1 MPTGQSRLGSCY
13 ADFQLAEE
21 GAGVFP
27 YGNQAGCLFL
37 SKSRR
42 ESKVLWC
49 VDQTP
54 STSAKVVIWKHGRFQ
69 RRICAP
75 SGRGWEE
82 ITTKPSKE
90 HDPQDC
96 TGSGTAPS
104 PHRRFHMPR
113 YSIFKRHMEDGF
125 PPLGFRKIGGRL
137 GWGCP
142 EGETKAGGKGG
153 EIFALV
159 VIGGRHKKSSI
170 EINCLNFSWNYIYSS
185 SFILSF

>member
-1 MPTGQSRLGSCY
+1 MSWC
-13 ADFQLAEE
+13 
-21 GAGVFP
+21 GA
-27 YGNQAGCLFL
+27 
-37 SKSRR
+37 
-42 ESKVLWC
+42 
-49 VDQTP
+49 QTP

-113 YSIFKRHMEDGF
+113 YSITKRHMEDGF
-125 PPLGFRKIGGRL
+125 PPLGFRIGGRL

-142 EGETKAGGKGG
+142 EGENKAGGKGG

-159 VIGGRHKKSSI
+159 VIGGGGNLTSQGTDKSNLDSSRAYKIFTYFSI
-170 EINCLNFSWNYIYSS
+170 LTVRNFLLYISA
-185 SFILSF
+185 

>member
-1 MPTGQSRLGSCY
+1 MPFLEQKQERIEGTLVCCSNSKHICQSGNLEDCNDASVRLI
-13 ADFQLAEE
+13 
-21 GAGVFP
+21 
-27 YGNQAGCLFL
+27 
-37 SKSRR
+37 R
-42 ESKVLWC
+42 E
-49 VDQTP
+49 
-54 STSAKVVIWKHGRFQ
+54 
-69 RRICAP
+69 
-75 SGRGWEE
+75 GWET
-82 ITTKPSKE
+82 ITTKTSKE
-90 HDPQDC
+90 HDPKDC

-113 YSIFKRHMEDGF
+113 YSITKRHMEDGF

>member
-1 MPTGQSRLGSCY
+1 MLQQLDRHDQS
-13 ADFQLAEE
+13 
-21 GAGVFP
+21 
-27 YGNQAGCLFL
+27 GCLFL

-42 ESKVLWC
+42 GSKVLWC
-49 VDQTP
+49 VAQTP

-75 SGRGWEE
+75 IREGWET
-82 ITTKPSKE
+82 ITTKTSKE
-90 HDPQDC
+90 HDPKDC

-113 YSIFKRHMEDGF
+113 YSITKRHMEDGF
-125 PPLGFRKIGGRL
+125 PPLGFRIGGRL

-142 EGETKAGGKGG
+142 EGENKAGGKGG

-159 VIGGRHKKSSI
+159 VIVWVVSQDSSDKHWI
-170 EINCLNFSWNYIYSS
+170 SPDT
-185 SFILSF
+185 